1 MASKTY
7 NGIDV
12 SHHNGLIRWNEVK
25 TDFALIRAGYGKS
38 QHQKDRKFE
47 YNYAGCI
54 ANNIP
59 CGAYWYSYATTVE
72 EAREEAKAFL
82 TVIKGKKF
90 SYPVFYDVEEE
101 RTFSCGKEKV
111 SEIISAFCE
120 EVEKAGYFVGV
131 YMSSSALTSYVTEE
145 VRNRYSIWVAH
156 WGVKNPS
163 YNGTYGMWQFSA
175 TGAVKGIN
183 GDVDLDKSYRNF
195 PSVMLKNHLNGY

>member
-25 TDFALIRAGYGKS
+25 TDFAIIRAGYGKS
-38 QHQKDRKFE
+38 QHQTDRKFE
-47 YNYAGCI
+47 YNYSGCI

-59 CGAYWYSYATTVE
+59 CGAYWYSYATSVE

-156 WGVKNPS
+156 WGVKKPS
-163 YNGTYGMWQFSA
+163 YEGTYGMWQYFA
-175 TGAVKGIN
+175 KGAVKGIN

>member
-25 TDFALIRAGYGKS
+25 TDFAIIRAGYGKS
-38 QHQKDRKFE
+38 QHQTDRKFE
-47 YNYAGCI
+47 YNYSGCI

-59 CGAYWYSYATTVE
+59 CGAYWYSYATSVE

-101 RTFSCGKEKV
+101 MTLSCGKEKV

-163 YNGTYGMWQFSA
+163 YEGTYGMWQFSA

>member
-25 TDFALIRAGYGKS
+25 TDFAIIRAGYGKS
-38 QHQKDRKFE
+38 QHQTDRKFE
-47 YNYAGCI
+47 YNYSGCI

-111 SEIISAFCE
+111 SEIISTFCE

-163 YNGTYGMWQFSA
+163 YDGTYGMWQFSA

>member
-25 TDFALIRAGYGKS
+25 TDFAIIRAGYGKS
-38 QHQKDRKFE
+38 QHQTDRKFE
-47 YNYAGCI
+47 YNYSGCI

-59 CGAYWYSYATTVE
+59 CGAYWYSYATSVE

-101 RTFSCGKEKV
+101 RTLSCGKEKV

-163 YNGTYGMWQFSA
+163 YDGTYGMWQFSA

>member
-25 TDFALIRAGYGKS
+25 TDFAIIRAGYGKS
-38 QHQKDRKFE
+38 QHQTDRKFE
-47 YNYAGCI
+47 YNYSGCI

>member
-25 TDFALIRAGYGKS
+25 TDFAIIRAGYGKS
-38 QHQKDRKFE
+38 QHQTDRKFE
-47 YNYAGCI
+47 YNYSGCI

-163 YNGTYGMWQFSA
+163 YEGTYGMWQFSA

>member
-12 SHHNGLIRWNEVK
+12 SHHNGLIWWNKVK
-25 TDFALIRAGYGKS
+25 TDFAIIRAGYGKS
-38 QHQKDRKFE
+38 QHQKDRKFD

-101 RTFSCGKEKV
+101 MTLSCGKEKV

-163 YNGTYGMWQFSA
+163 YEGTYGMWQFSA
-175 TGAVKGIN
+175 KGAVKGIN

>member
-12 SHHNGLIRWNEVK
+12 SHHNGLIWWNKVK
-25 TDFALIRAGYGKS
+25 TDFAIIRAGYGKS
-38 QHQKDRKFE
+38 QHQKDRKFD

-101 RTFSCGKEKV
+101 MTLSCGKEKV

-163 YNGTYGMWQFSA
+163 YDGTYGMWQFSA

>member
-25 TDFALIRAGYGKS
+25 TDFAIIRAGYGKS
-38 QHQKDRKFE
+38 QHQTDRKFE
-47 YNYAGCI
+47 YNYSGCI

-59 CGAYWYSYATTVE
+59 CGAYWYSYATSVE
-72 EAREEAKAFL
+72 EAREEARAFL

-101 RTFSCGKEKV
+101 RTFNCGKEKV

-163 YNGTYGMWQFSA
+163 YEGTYGMWQYSA

>member
-12 SHHNGLIRWNEVK
+12 SHHNGLIWWNKVK
-25 TDFALIRAGYGKS
+25 TDFAIIRAGYGKS
-38 QHQKDRKFE
+38 QHQKDRKFD

-101 RTFSCGKEKV
+101 MTFSCGKEKV

-131 YMSSSALTSYVTEE
+131 YMSSSALSSYVTEE

-163 YNGTYGMWQFSA
+163 YDGTYGMWQFSA

>member
-12 SHHNGLIRWNEVK
+12 SHHNGLIRWNDVK
-25 TDFALIRAGYGKS
+25 TDFAIIRAGYGKS
-38 QHQKDRKFE
+38 QHQTDRKFE
-47 YNYAGCI
+47 YNYSGCI

-163 YNGTYGMWQFSA
+163 YDGTYGMWQFSA

>member
-25 TDFALIRAGYGKS
+25 TDFAIIRAGYGKS
-38 QHQKDRKFE
+38 QHQTDRKFE
-47 YNYAGCI
+47 YNYSGCI

-59 CGAYWYSYATTVE
+59 CGAYWYSYATSVE

-163 YNGTYGMWQFSA
+163 YEGTYGMWQFSA

>member
-25 TDFALIRAGYGKS
+25 TDFAIIRAGYGKS
-38 QHQKDRKFE
+38 QHQTDRKFE
-47 YNYAGCI
+47 YNYSGCI

-59 CGAYWYSYATTVE
+59 CGAYWYSYATSVE

-101 RTFSCGKEKV
+101 RTFNCGKEKV

-163 YNGTYGMWQFSA
+163 YEGTYGMWQFSA

-195 PSVMLKNHLNGY
+195 PSIMSKNHLNGY

>member
-25 TDFALIRAGYGKS
+25 TDFAIIRAGYGKS
-38 QHQKDRKFE
+38 QHQTDRKFE
-47 YNYAGCI
+47 YNYSGCI

-163 YNGTYGMWQFSA
+163 YDGTYGMWQFSA